1 MTQCLPRPATRADL
15 DALVALEAA
24 TFNYSQIGRQSFQR
38 LMQRPSAQLYVVT
51 AEDTGQLL
59 GYSLI
64 LTRKNSRI
72 WRLYSLAVACAA
84 RGQGIGRILLEHALQ
99 QATSGGAQ
107 ALSLEVKCDNAAAIA
122 LYRDYG
128 FEVVDL
134 LPDYYPGHDDGYR
147 MRLSFT

>member
-1 MTQCLPRPATRADL
+1 MHNLKPVRATFADL

-24 TFNYSQIGRQSFQR
+24 TFNYSQIGRQSFRR
-38 LMQRPSAQLYVVT
+38 LMQRASAQVYVVH
-51 AEDTGQLL
+51 APDSSQLL
-59 GYSLI
+59 GYSLL

-72 WRLYSLAVACAA
+72 WRLYSLAVASVA
-84 RGQGIGRILLEHALQ
+84 RGQGVGRLLLEHALQ
-99 QATSGGAQ
+99 QARSGGAQ
-107 ALSLEVKCDNAAAIA
+107 AISLEVKCDNAAAIA

>member
-1 MTQCLPRPATRADL
+1 M
-15 DALVALEAA
+15 ALEAA

-72 WRLYSLAVACAA
+72 WRLYSLAVASAA

-99 QATSGGAQ
+99 QAQHAGAH

-122 LYRDYG
+122 LYHDYG
-128 FEVVDL
+128 FEVVDV